1 MDDTAHDSQTATVIP
16 NRFLLFLMD
25 PPETRKL
32 SNEELST
39 VFRPILDQVRLILQ
53 RASNRD
59 PELHWALRRKL
70 AKELIYDER
79 EKPAKRKRLKRQKRR
94 QQGDK
99 CQKCGL
105 DLPQRGAVL
114 DRFVAMKGYTLENTR
129 LLCPS
134 CDSELQGS
142 RSYK

>member
-1 MDDTAHDSQTATVIP
+1 MAKC
-16 NRFLLFLMD
+16 FLLFLMD

-32 SNEELST
+32 STEELTT
-39 VFRPILDQVRLILQ
+39 VFRPILDRVRSILQ
-53 RASNRD
+53 RASDGD
-59 PELHWALRRKL
+59 PEFHWALRRKL
-70 AKELIYDER
+70 AKELVYDER

-114 DRFVAMKGYTLENTR
+114 DRFDAMKGYTLENTH
-129 LLCPS
+129 LLCPG
-134 CDSELQGS
+134 CDSELQVS
-142 RSYK
+142 RGYK